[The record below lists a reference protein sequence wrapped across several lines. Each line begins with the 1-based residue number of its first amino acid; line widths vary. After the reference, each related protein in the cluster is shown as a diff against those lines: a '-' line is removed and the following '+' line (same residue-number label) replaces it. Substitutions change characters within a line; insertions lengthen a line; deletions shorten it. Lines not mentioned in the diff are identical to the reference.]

1 MLRDKADIER
11 INSPLMPAKDAVI
24 IDTSDIS
31 VSEVFD
37 KTINIINKRKRKI
50 YE

>member
-1 MLRDKADIER
+1 
-11 INSPLMPAKDAVI
+11 MPAKDAVI